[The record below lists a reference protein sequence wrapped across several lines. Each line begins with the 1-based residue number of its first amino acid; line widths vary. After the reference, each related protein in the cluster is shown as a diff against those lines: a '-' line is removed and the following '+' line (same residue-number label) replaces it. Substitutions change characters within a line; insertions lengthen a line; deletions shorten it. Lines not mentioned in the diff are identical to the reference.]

1 MKKVNM
7 IDSLIENI
15 KTDQNLLAEVDV
27 QIETAKQEKKDI
39 QDRLKEC
46 YSDLQVFVKYMDDE
60 QKAKLEDLGLD
71 SKKTKARAVN
81 TVAEVAFDI
90 LMKTKDYK
98 LTNEAWHK
106 AYVNT
111 LSDDEHISY
120 TAFNIKC
127 RSLFNTNRVLRTKG
141 KDPKSS
147 KDDMIS
153 VNGKPI
159 LESKENTNSTTE

>member
-15 KTDQNLLAEVDV
+15 KTDQNLLAEVDI
-27 QIETAKQEKKDI
+27 QIEKAKQEKKDI

-46 YSDLQVFVKYMDDE
+46 YSDLQVFVKYMDDQ

-71 SKKTKARAVN
+71 SKTTKARAVN

-98 LTNEAWHK
+98 LTNEAWHEAFLK
-106 AYVNT
+106 TLPKENT
-111 LSDDEHISY
+111 PISY

-127 RSLFNTNRVLRTKG
+127 RSLFNTNRVVRTKG
-141 KDPKSS
+141 NDPKSS

-153 VNGKPI
+153 VN
-159 LESKENTNSTTE
+159 